1 MKNTTLTAIVLG
13 VSLLLGG
20 WVSNYAS
27 AHPDGLEWV
36 AENLGFLEK
45 GEGEPVYTAAP
56 MPDYSIPGLVPSE
69 EEPDTGNNLTWL
81 STIIAGAGGT
91 ILTFGLALLLGELL
105 KKRSSNPGSQKS

>member
-13 VSLLLGG
+13 ISLLLGG

-27 AHPDGLEWV
+27 TNPDGLEWV

-56 MPDYSIPGLVPSE
+56 MPDYAVPGIVPSAG
-69 EEPDTGNNLTWL
+69 EPNTGPNLSWL
-81 STIIAGAGGT
+81 SNLIAGVGGT

-105 KKRSSNPGSQKS
+105 KKRSSNPAGQKS